1 MVLRSRG
8 VQKQW
13 LVFYFCGRI
22 LNLINSKRLG
32 VAVALP
38 VIVQAFNWLG
48 FPHRVWVSA
57 ATPEAKLHTYSSAMS
72 GRLAQLKTPSTMML
86 ELVSLSIVSPHVV
99 ARAFQV
105 LAKSCI
111 NIIKVEGP
119 FTGPNGMTL

>member
-1 MVLRSRG
+1 MGVTNGSRVGNKRYYAGRLGLFGRGVDFLLVLRNRG

-48 FPHRVWVSA
+48 LPHRVWVSA
-57 ATPEAKLHTYSSAMS
+57 VTPEAKLHT
-72 GRLAQLKTPSTMML
+72 LPT
-86 ELVSLSIVSPHVV
+86 I
-99 ARAFQV
+99 
-105 LAKSCI
+105 
-111 NIIKVEGP
+111 
-119 FTGPNGMTL
+119 TLH